1 MKTKTIR
8 RIHNV
13 YNDSF
18 TYVYRTHSIRYAKG
32 YTKVIRRYPSKVY
45 LTFDKDSVIRVQFI
59 LVSNKDVAKFV
70 NIVDSRTFKN
80 KTLIITAECFTLE
93 TFNSMI
99 ACANNYYNNV
109 KHENNSI

>member
-1 MKTKTIR
+1 MKTKIIR
-8 RIHNV
+8 RIKNI

-32 YTKVIRRYPSKVY
+32 SNKVIRRYPSKVY
-45 LTFDKDSVIRVQFI
+45 LTFDNNSVIRVQFT
-59 LVSNKDVAKFV
+59 LVSNRDANKFI
-70 NIVDSRTFKN
+70 NYIDSRTFKN
-80 KTLIITAECFTLE
+80 KTLVATYECFTLE
-93 TFNSMI
+93 TFNSMV